1 MRRNRGSIPTAGF
14 TLFELLVV
22 LAIFGIL
29 GMVSYPSVRN
39 VFEIRS
45 LDAAARDV
53 TSTLQLAKWQAVN
66 TKLNHR
72 VRFVSAANRWSYLIE
87 VENPSGTWTAKPGLP
102 AKSIDFLYTVT
113 VNLPANSSIIFEPT
127 GFINGFDS
135 AHNQVSLSSAK
146 LAKLGEPN
154 RRVIRF
160 YASGSVQF
168 LKDSGS

>member
-1 MRRNRGSIPTAGF
+1 MRRTRLSIPAAGF

-22 LAIFGIL
+22 LGIFGIL

-45 LDAAARDV
+45 FDTAARDI
-53 TSTLQLAKWQAVN
+53 TSTLQMAKWQAVN

-72 VRFVSAANRWSYLIE
+72 VRFISASGRWSYLIE
-87 VENPSGTWTAKPGLP
+87 AENPSGTWTAKRNLP
-102 AKSIDFLYTVT
+102 TKNIDFTYDVTVT
-113 VNLPANSSIIFEPT
+113 LPANSSIIFEPT

-135 AHNQVSLSSAK
+135 AKNQITLSSAK
-146 LAKLGEPN
+146 LAKLGQLN
-154 RRVIRF
+154 RRLIRF